1 MRKFQLLWAF
11 ILVIS
16 IQATQAQQGNFIIQV
31 GSFERPVK
39 PEYFA
44 GIGNVS
50 YVKDHNDFHRY
61 FLLGYGDMEEVT
73 AKMAELKGKGYKP
86 VMIDL
91 DIAQK
96 NCKLSCNKDTMID
109 LRSIKWVFFE
119 FNSAELK
126 TESKEQLD
134 KLGKIL
140 KDNPQYYVELSGHTD
155 SKGSNDYN
163 LALSHSRA
171 NSAMAYVIEKGTT
184 ATRIRVASRGES
196 SPIAKNVLGKADS
209 ELGRQFNRRV
219 EIRVYD
225 AKGRLLNFIESPEI
239 PDELKQKNFTAL

>member
-1 MRKFQLLWAF
+1 MRKFQLFCAF
-11 ILVIS
+11 VLALSFQTVF
-16 IQATQAQQGNFIIQV
+16 AQQGNFIIQV
-31 GSFERPVK
+31 GTFERPVK

-50 YVKDHNDFHRY
+50 YIKDHNEFHRY
-61 FLLGYGDMEEVT
+61 FLLGYGDMEEVN
-73 AKMAELKGKGYKP
+73 AKMADLKAKGYKP

-109 LRSIKWVFFE
+109 LRSLKWVFYD
-119 FNSAELK
+119 FNSFELNADA
-126 TESKEQLD
+126 KEQLD

-155 SKGSNDYN
+155 NKGSYEYN
-163 LALSHSRA
+163 LALSQSRA
-171 NSAMAYVIEKGTT
+171 NAAMAYVIEKGTA

-196 SPIAKNVLGKADS
+196 SPIAKNAVGKSDS

-225 AKGRLLNFIESPEI
+225 VKGRLLNFIESPEI
-239 PDELKQKNFTAL
+239 PDELKQKSFSAL